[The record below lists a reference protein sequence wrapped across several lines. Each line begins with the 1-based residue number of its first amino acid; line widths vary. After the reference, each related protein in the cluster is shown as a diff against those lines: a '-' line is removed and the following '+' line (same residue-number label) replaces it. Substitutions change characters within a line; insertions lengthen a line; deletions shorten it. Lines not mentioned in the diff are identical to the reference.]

1 LAFGGHG
8 MAPTTLAGE
17 VLAEAMTGDR
27 SRMAEFEAWGPAW
40 AGGPFG
46 RAVIQGV
53 YWWKQLRDR
62 FG

>member
-1 LAFGGHG
+1 
-8 MAPTTLAGE
+8 

-53 YWWKQLRDR
+53 YWWKQMRDR
-62 FG
+62 ISGLRFPGSGFQKG

>member
-1 LAFGGHG
+1 
-8 MAPTTLAGE
+8 